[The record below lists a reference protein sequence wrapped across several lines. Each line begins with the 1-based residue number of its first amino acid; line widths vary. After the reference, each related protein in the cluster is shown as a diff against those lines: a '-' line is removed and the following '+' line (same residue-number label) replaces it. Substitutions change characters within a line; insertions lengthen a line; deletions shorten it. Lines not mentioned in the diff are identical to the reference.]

1 MFHCV
6 TFATAGWTAVITLA
20 AAVIPLD
27 LLRKGAL
34 ALLHPKAQEP
44 DEEI

>member
-1 MFHCV
+1 MI
-6 TFATAGWTAVITLA
+6 ALA

-27 LLRKGAL
+27 LLRKGVL